1 MACLNEYL
9 VFIDDVG
16 TNLDDKFVYQFYFS
30 DRPEV
35 VWGDYWNICP
45 SSIVPHIKPDINSIS
60 KIYECE
66 LNHKLNLV
74 TNNSCFSMQDCIDQI
89 IALGWFDLDSGIS
102 FKDESGNNVMSF
114 KFGEDSSCIEE
125 KMRHIGSE
133 FNNSKVVWEHQDE
146 SEDMIDNLI
155 DKLGGEEDG
164 LEW

>member
-9 VFIDDVG
+9 VFIEDVG
-16 TNLDDKFVYQFYFS
+16 TNLDDKFVYHFYFS
-30 DRPEV
+30 ERPEV

-66 LNHKLNLV
+66 MNHKLNLV
-74 TNNSCFSMQDCIDQI
+74 TSNSCFSMQDCIDHI
-89 IALGWFDLDSGIS
+89 IALGWFDLNSGI
-102 FKDESGNNVMSF
+102 FFENETNIMSF
-114 KFGEDSSCIEE
+114 KFGDDIECTEQKLRYIGTAFDDSKLI
-125 KMRHIGSE
+125 
-133 FNNSKVVWEHQDE
+133 WEHQDE

-155 DKLGGEEDG
+155 DKLGGESGG